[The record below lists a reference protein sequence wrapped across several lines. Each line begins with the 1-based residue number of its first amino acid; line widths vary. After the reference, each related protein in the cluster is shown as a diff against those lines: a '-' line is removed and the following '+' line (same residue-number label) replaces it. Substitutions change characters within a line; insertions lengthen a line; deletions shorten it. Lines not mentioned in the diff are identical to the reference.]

1 MCFEACGVKIFG
13 LFMNYREWL
22 QQGSSEITGDPLWTV
37 EADRLSWF
45 AADVSWAD
53 VTKRLQDKR
62 TIDPSNQLYRAV
74 GSMGANISEGFSR
87 GSGRDR
93 ARFDEYSLGSASE
106 SRTWYF
112 NGRYVLGETVA
123 SHRRRFLTQI
133 IRLLLVM
140 IPDQRG
146 APLREEE
153 PAHQISD
160 GSSLFQSSSAHSL
173 DEWLEKIPMS

>member
-1 MCFEACGVKIFG
+1 
-13 LFMNYREWL
+13 MNYREWL
-22 QQGSSEITGDPLWTV
+22 QQVTSEITGDPLWTV
-37 EADRLSWF
+37 EAYRLSLF

-53 VTKRLQDKR
+53 VTKLLQDKR
-62 TIDPSNQLYRAV
+62 TIDLSNQLYRAV

-93 ARFDEYSLGSASE
+93 ARFYEYALGSARE

-112 NGRYVLGETVA
+112 IGRHVLGETVTC
-123 SHRRRFLTQI
+123 HRMLFLTQI

-146 APLREEE
+146 AQLREEE
-153 PAHQISD
+153 PAYQISD
-160 GSSLFQSSSAHSL
+160 GSSLFQSSSAHAL
-173 DEWLEKIPMS
+173 NELLEKIPMP